1 MLQRTSNREYLTDL
15 AFFADVMAV
24 CAISSARARD
34 GALFR
39 GRWEPDYFQTPP
51 PELFFTAAKESIP
64 QDLGTMHGL
73 DWLRTCGLL
82 ALYGI
87 QVGKIN
93 IMHQY
98 LGIYH
103 SIVAMDGLHDEKN
116 WPKGE
121 GIVDTEIR
129 RRLVIAPLTLTL
141 FNISH
146 LIVLVCIF
154 TRSVLIHSMGKHDS
168 LPRIS
173 M

>member
-1 MLQRTSNREYLTDL
+1 
-15 AFFADVMAV
+15 
-24 CAISSARARD
+24 
-34 GALFR
+34 
-39 GRWEPDYFQTPP
+39 
-51 PELFFTAAKESIP
+51 
-64 QDLGTMHGL
+64 MHGL

-146 LIVLVCIF
+146 LIVLVCVF